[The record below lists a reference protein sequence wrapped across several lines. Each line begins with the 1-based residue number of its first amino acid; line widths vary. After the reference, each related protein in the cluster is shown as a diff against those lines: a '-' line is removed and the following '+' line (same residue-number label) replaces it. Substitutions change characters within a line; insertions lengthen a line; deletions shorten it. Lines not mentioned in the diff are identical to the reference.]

1 MEARALPAL
10 SAPPVTTYTC
20 NQQPDNNNYK
30 EHLSAYKL
38 STAFKVTT
46 GMLPP
51 PGVEVGQSGHGA
63 LVEVK
68 FLYPVERELASG
80 VNNAGLEL
88 DGASYPVNNKI
99 NIITRC
105 EPTLTWRYI
114 PR

>member
-1 MEARALPAL
+1 MLPAL

-46 GMLPP
+46 GMLAP

-63 LVEVK
+63 LEVELLHP
-68 FLYPVERELASG
+68 FERELASG

-99 NIITRC
+99 HIITRC

-114 PR
+114 PS

>member
-1 MEARALPAL
+1 MLPAL

-46 GMLPP
+46 GMLAP

-63 LVEVK
+63 LEVK

-88 DGASYPVNNKI
+88 DGTSYPVNNKI
-99 NIITRC
+99 SGISQQY
-105 EPTLTWRYI
+105 EPTLTWRCM
-114 PR
+114 PM

>member
-1 MEARALPAL
+1 MLPAL

-46 GMLPP
+46 GMLAP

-63 LVEVK
+63 LQVVLLDSSLTESSSDNDAVSQLDRTR
-68 FLYPVERELASG
+68 FTEIELLMGDVSTMDYVLYT
-80 VNNAGLEL
+80 
-88 DGASYPVNNKI
+88 Y
-99 NIITRC
+99 
-105 EPTLTWRYI
+105 
-114 PR
+114 

>member
-1 MEARALPAL
+1 MEERELPAL
-10 SAPPVTTYTC
+10 SLPPVTTYTC

-46 GMLPP
+46 GMLAP

-63 LVEVK
+63 LQVK